1 MPPPPRPLLL
11 NFVLLWRHAAA
22 RAFTGRRPIVFGIL
36 LALPVLLAWL
46 QVKNDP
52 GVDTSDFVGVMLM
65 FVFQFVVPLSGLFL
79 GVAALGD
86 EIEGRTLTYLFT
98 RPHPR
103 PLVFL
108 ARYMGL
114 AFAFALL
121 LFVTVV
127 FTAHIYSTRV
137 PLTRAQIVGSAS
149 VAALGF
155 IVYAALFAALRV
167 FVQRALFVGFI
178 LGFIFEGGVSK
189 LPDSGISRWSVWH
202 HLALLETRLFDVRV
216 ASSGD
221 LRDLLGGI
229 TPEET
234 VVGSLVVLAS
244 VLVVSLAA
252 GAWRVRS
259 QETRLANAST

>member
-1 MPPPPRPLLL
+1 MSAPRLSS
-11 NFVLLWRHAAA
+11 NFLRLWLHAAG
-22 RAFTGRRPIVFGIL
+22 RALAGKRGLVLSL
-36 LALPVLLAWL
+36 LAALPVVLAWV
-46 QVKNDP
+46 QVEHDNR
-52 GVDTSDFVGVMLM
+52 VNETELVAVMLM
-65 FVFQFVVPLSGLFL
+65 FVFQFVVPLAGLFL

-127 FTAHIYSTRV
+127 FTAHIYSSRV

-202 HLALLETRLFDVRV
+202 HLALVETRLFDVRV
-216 ASSGD
+216 AGSGD

-244 VLVVSLAA
+244 VLVVSLVA